1 MPISSVIALRNL
13 HFSWPNGTPALTG
26 INGTFT
32 PGRTGLIGR
41 NGSGKSTLLKLIAGI
56 LTPTSGQLET
66 VGEVGYL
73 PQTLTPTPGS
83 TVASLLGVDD
93 VLTALRNIESGSIDE
108 RDFDTV
114 GENWDIEARADEAL
128 HRIGFSAADLDRSVA
143 EVSGGEAML
152 IAISGLRLRRTP
164 ITLLDEPTNNLDRAT
179 RAVLTELVDEWPGS
193 LVVVSHDLE
202 LLEHMD
208 HTAEIYDGELTTFGG
223 PYSAW
228 KERLAQEQAAA
239 LQAARSAEQ
248 TLKVEKRQ
256 RIEAET
262 KIARRERTG
271 RKAAKEGGLPRMA
284 ADHLKKKAEVSA
296 GATRT
301 NLDGKVRSA
310 REALDAAD
318 SRVRDDEHIR
328 LDLPDPGV
336 PRGRRIA
343 EFSDGE
349 RTLIIQGPERVALI
363 GANGTGKSA
372 FLESLVRGTPP
383 PAGLPVRLP
392 HGELHTHLVGYLSQ
406 RLEGLDD
413 ARDAVANVRDVAPEL
428 DPGTI
433 RNRLARMLL
442 RGDSVH
448 RPVGTLSGGERFR
461 VALARLLLA
470 DPPAQLLIL
479 DEPTNNLDITSV
491 EQLAE
496 ALDAYRGALIVVSH
510 DFGFLQRIGVDTVVE
525 LTGDGRLRQR
535 AELEDE
541 RSAGLG

>member
-1 MPISSVIALRNL
+1 MPSSSVISLRNL

-56 LTPTSGQLET
+56 LTPTNGQVET
-66 VGEVGYL
+66 MGEVGYL
-73 PQTLTPTPGS
+73 PQTLTLTPGS
-83 TVASLLGVDD
+83 TVASLLGVDG
-93 VLTALRNIESGSIDE
+93 VLTSLRNIESGSIDE

-128 HRIGFSAADLDRSVA
+128 HRIGFSAADLDRSVV

-202 LLEHMD
+202 LLELMD

-228 KERLAQEQAAA
+228 KEHLAQEQAAA

-284 ADHLKKKAEVSA
+284 ADHLKKKAQASA

-310 REALDAAD
+310 QEALDAAD

-383 PAGLPVRLP
+383 PADLPVRLP
-392 HGELHTHLVGYLSQ
+392 HGELHTNLVGYLSQ

-442 RGDSVH
+442 RGDSVYL
-448 RPVGTLSGGERFR
+448 PVGTLSGGERFR

-479 DEPTNNLDITSV
+479 DEPTNNLEITSV

-510 DFGFLQRIGVDTVVE
+510 DFGFLRRIGVDTVVE